1 MSLPERHLSGI
12 GQCLDGH
19 MKITLPS
26 RKITGL
32 GTLALVISLLVSLLV
47 PSAQAAT
54 YSLPNAPTNVTS
66 YLGAKGVVVRWTPG
80 ADVDPGVTGYVVS
93 AGAGSCPIFVP
104 AKNNNVVTMPVVTG
118 QPAGTPVVQAV
129 NAYGFSKPAASKKSY
144 TAAEL
149 ATVSSS
155 NNKAVQVL
163 QLSDLHGAIEVG
175 GSFGAPLLVS
185 NWNADRKANTA
196 TVAFTSG
203 DNIGA
208 APPISTEF
216 EEIPTIETLN
226 AMKLDAG
233 AFGNHEHDRNLA
245 HVQKIIGAS
254 DFQWV
259 VSNYDEG
266 SLSVLKSGT
275 KQTKT
280 FTIIERGGLKI
291 GVVGS
296 NTPET
301 IEQVFPGNLDYTD
314 ASGAKKTITINPGVT
329 GINQAIVD
337 AKAAGADI
345 VIALLHQGWQENADG
360 VAKGVLNT
368 MAAQVKGAA
377 AIYGGHSHQ
386 TFASV
391 IPGSPR
397 VAPVVIGQ
405 TRNAGVEYTRTQ
417 ICMKFGKVVGQSI
430 EHVLKAASA
439 TINTGTLSTVTTQD
453 VAAAALVKKY
463 KDQLSTKLDIKIGQV
478 SGVFP
483 RGGSPA
489 VERSGET
496 PMGNFM
502 ADLMRSKYKTDFAIQ
517 NGGGI
522 RDTFPAKTYIP
533 AATGLVR
540 TGTGPLDVT
549 LGDAFTVFPFGNQ
562 IATTVVT
569 GANLWKALENGVGG
583 NYPGDGRFPQISGFK
598 FTFDA
603 SKPIG
608 SRIVEVTKLDGTAIA
623 KDSKEYTLTTL
634 DFVVYGGDG
643 YVNVFS
649 PAQAK
654 VQGALLDVFVD
665 ALKADMA
672 AGKVTQVP
680 AADGRIKKVG

>member
-1 MSLPERHLSGI
+1 MNKSLS
-12 GQCLDGH
+12 
-19 MKITLPS
+19 T
-26 RKITGL
+26 RKIFSL
-32 GTLALVISLLVSLLV
+32 GTIALATSLLVSLLV
-47 PSAQAAT
+47 PTAQANT
-54 YSLPNAPTNVTS
+54 FSLPNAPTNVTS
-66 YLGAKGVVVRWTPG
+66 YIGAKGVVVRWTPG
-80 ADVDPGVTGYVVS
+80 ADVAPSVTGYVVS

-104 AKNNNVVTMPVVTG
+104 AKNNSVVTMPVVVG
-118 QPAGTPVVQAV
+118 QPAGRPVVQAV
-129 NAYGFSKPAASKKSY
+129 NAYGFSKPAASSKSY

-149 ATVSSS
+149 ATVASSA
-155 NNKAVQVL
+155 NKAVQVL

-175 GSFGAPLLVS
+175 NSFGAPLLVS
-185 NWNADRKANTA
+185 NWDADRKANAA

-216 EEIPTIETLN
+216 EELPTIETLN

-259 VSNYDEG
+259 VSNYNPD
-266 SLSVLKSGT
+266 SLAVLKSGT
-275 KQTKT
+275 KQAKS
-280 FTIIERGGLKI
+280 FTIIERAGVKI
-291 GVVGS
+291 GVVGA
-296 NTPET
+296 NTSET

-314 ASGAKKTITINPGVT
+314 ASGAKKTITIDPGVT

-337 AKAAGADI
+337 AKTAGADL
-345 VIALLHQGWQENADG
+345 VIALVHQGWLENAGG
-360 VAKGVLNT
+360 VSKGVLNT
-368 MAAQVKGAA
+368 MASQIKGAA

-386 TFASV
+386 SYASV
-391 IPGSPR
+391 IPSSPR
-397 VAPVVIGQ
+397 VAPTVLGQ
-405 TRNAGVEYTRTQ
+405 TRNSGVEYTRTQ
-417 ICMKFGKVVGQSI
+417 ICMKYGKVVGQSI
-430 EHVLKAASA
+430 EHVLKSA
-439 TINTGTLSTVTTQD
+439 LATMTTGVVSTVTTQD

-463 KDQLSTKLDIKIGQV
+463 KDQLTAKLDVKIGQV

-496 PMGNFM
+496 PIGNYI
-502 ADLMRSKYKTDFAIQ
+502 ADLMRAKYKTDFAIQ

-533 AATGLVR
+533 VNPALVR

-549 LGDAFTVFPFGNQ
+549 LGDALAVFPFGNQ
-562 IATTVVT
+562 IATTVIT
-569 GANLWKALENGVGG
+569 GENLWKALENGVGG
-583 NYPGDGRFPQISGFK
+583 SYPGDGRFPQVSGFK
-598 FTFDA
+598 YSFDA

-634 DFVVYGGDG
+634 DFLIYGGDG
-643 YVNVFS
+643 YLNVFS
-649 PAQAK
+649 PSQAK
-654 VQGALLDVFVD
+654 VKGALLDIFVD
-665 ALKADMA
+665 ALKADLA
-672 AGKVTQVP
+672 AKKVTQVP

>member
-1 MSLPERHLSGI
+1 MNKPLTTRRVFSLS
-12 GQCLDGH
+12 
-19 MKITLPS
+19 S
-26 RKITGL
+26 
-32 GTLALVISLLVSLLV
+32 LALATSLLVSLLV

-54 YSLPNAPTNVTS
+54 YSFPNAPTNVTS
-66 YLGAKGVVVRWTPG
+66 YLGAKGVVVKWTPG
-80 ADVDPGVTGYVVS
+80 ADVDPGVSGYVVS

-104 AKNNNVVTMPVVTG
+104 ASNHSVVTMPVVVG

-129 NAYGFSKPAASKKSY
+129 NAYGFSKPAASNKSY
-144 TAAEL
+144 TAAQL
-149 ATVSSS
+149 ATVA
-155 NNKAVQVL
+155 NFGNKAVQVL

-175 GSFGAPLLVS
+175 SSFGGPLLAS
-185 NWNADRKANTA
+185 NWAADRAANAA
-196 TVAFTSG
+196 TIAVSSG

-216 EEIPTIETLN
+216 EELPTIEALN
-226 AMKLDAG
+226 LAGLDVSTM
-233 AFGNHEHDRNLA
+233 GNHEHDRNIDHLNK
-245 HVQKIIGAS
+245 VIGAS

-259 VSNYDEG
+259 VSNYSAG
-266 SLSVLKSGT
+266 SLDALKSGS
-275 KQTKT
+275 KQAKNY
-280 FTIIERGGLKI
+280 TIIERGGVKI

-301 IEQVFPGNLDYTD
+301 VEQVFPGNLDYKD
-314 ASGAKKTITINPGVT
+314 ASGAKKTITINPGVV
-329 GINQAIVD
+329 GVNAAIAE
-337 AKAAGADI
+337 AKAAGADV
-345 VIALLHQGWQENADG
+345 VIAVLHQGWLENADG
-360 VAKGVLNT
+360 VAKGLFNSL
-368 MAAQVKGAA
+368 ASQIKGAA

-386 TFASV
+386 TYASI
-391 IPGSPR
+391 IPGNTR
-397 VAPVVIGQ
+397 VAPTVLGQ
-405 TRNAGVEYTRTQ
+405 VRNAGVEYTRTQ
-417 ICMKFGKVVGQSI
+417 ICMRGGKVIGQSI
-430 EHVLKAASA
+430 QHVLKAASA
-439 TINTGTLSTVTTQD
+439 TINTGVVSTVTTQD
-453 VAAAALVKKY
+453 APSAAMVKKY
-463 KDQLSTKLDIKIGQV
+463 KDQLSAKLDVKIGQV

-496 PMGNFM
+496 PMGNYI
-502 ADLMRSKYKTDFAIQ
+502 ADLMRAKYKTDFAIQ

-533 AATGLVR
+533 ANTALVR
-540 TGTGPLDVT
+540 TGSGPLDVT

-598 FTFDA
+598 FSFDA

-608 SRIVEVTKLDGTAIA
+608 SRIVEVTKLDGTPIA

-634 DFVVYGGDG
+634 DFVIYGGDG

-665 ALKADMA
+665 ALKADLA
-672 AGKVTQVP
+672 AKKVTQVP
-680 AADGRIKKVG
+680 VADGRIKKVG

>member
-1 MSLPERHLSGI
+1 
-12 GQCLDGH
+12 
-19 MKITLPS
+19 MKQTLIS
-26 RKITGL
+26 RKFTGF
-32 GTLALVISLLVSLLV
+32 GALATAIALLVSLLI
-47 PSAQAAT
+47 PTAQAAT

-66 YLGAKGVVVRWTPG
+66 YIGARGVVVKWTPG
-80 ADVDPGVTGYVVS
+80 ANVEPGVTGYVVS

-104 AKNNNVVTMPVVTG
+104 AKNSSVVTMPIVDG
-118 QPAGTPVVQAV
+118 QPGGTPVVQAV
-129 NAYGFSKPAASKKSY
+129 NAYGFSKPAASNKSY
-144 TAAEL
+144 TAAQL
-149 ATVSSS
+149 ATVASTL
-155 NNKAVQVL
+155 NKAVQVL

-175 GSFGAPLLVS
+175 TSFGAPLLAS
-185 NWNADRKANTA
+185 NWAADRAANKATIA
-196 TVAFTSG
+196 VSSG

-216 EEIPTIETLN
+216 EELPTIESLN
-226 AMKLDAG
+226 AIKLDVSTM
-233 AFGNHEHDRNLA
+233 GNHEHDRNIDHLN
-245 HVQKIIGAS
+245 KMIGAS

-259 VSNYDEG
+259 VSNYSEG
-266 SLSVLKSGT
+266 ALDVLKSGT
-275 KQTKT
+275 KQAKNY
-280 FTIIERGGLKI
+280 TIVERGGVKI

-301 IEQVFPGNLDYTD
+301 IEQVFPGNLDYKD
-314 ASGAKKTITINPGVT
+314 ASGAKKTIVINPGVA
-329 GINQAIVD
+329 GMNKAIAE
-337 AKAAGADI
+337 AKAAGADV
-345 VIALLHQGWQENADG
+345 VIAVIHQGWLENADG
-360 VAKGVLNT
+360 VAKGLFNSL
-368 MAAQVKGAA
+368 ASQIKGAA

-386 TFASV
+386 TYASV
-391 IPGSPR
+391 IPGSSR
-397 VAPVVIGQ
+397 VAPTVLGQ
-405 TRNAGVEYTRTQ
+405 VRNAGVEYTRTQ
-417 ICMKFGKVVGQSI
+417 ICMKSGKVVGQSI
-430 EHVLKAASA
+430 QHVLKAAAA
-439 TINTGTLSTVTTQD
+439 TINTGVVSTVTTQD
-453 VAAAALVKKY
+453 AAAAALVKKY
-463 KDQLSTKLDIKIGQV
+463 KDQLSAKLDVKVGKV

-496 PMGNFM
+496 PMGNYI
-502 ADLMRSKYKTDFAIQ
+502 ADLMRAKYKTDFAIQ

-522 RDTFPAKTYIP
+522 RDTFPAKTYVP

-540 TGTGPLDVT
+540 TGAGPLDVT

-598 FTFDA
+598 FSFDA

-608 SRIVEVTKLDGTAIA
+608 SRITEVTKLDGTAIA

-634 DFVVYGGDG
+634 DFVIYGGDG

-680 AADGRIKKVG
+680 VADGRIKKVG